1 MKYVNIYL
9 IHPLFGVIYIYQN
22 MNIDFISKLIKK
34 ILLEPKSFTE
44 LSNSLMI
51 FVQSMMEENLKSHT
65 KKVMLHLLRFY
76 WFRYNLDNDIISTRS
91 DHKFYY
97 ISFLR
102 KSHHLFFRAMWFPRC
117 TAKSSSSIAS
127 FYGNNIVQIPWIEK
141 KKLK

>member
-76 WFRYNLDNDIISTRS
+76 
-91 DHKFYY
+91 
-97 ISFLR
+97 
-102 KSHHLFFRAMWFPRC
+102 
-117 TAKSSSSIAS
+117 
-127 FYGNNIVQIPWIEK
+127 
-141 KKLK
+141 